1 MSHPRLA
8 RIVVVAL
15 AAAMLVPFLPVST
28 VYATEV
34 APETRSETVA
44 FLPSQAADA
53 AHHAIEGTN
62 RGVGQGRG
70 ENPDRNDS
78 EPGPTDGVEGS
89 QDDDASDSGSS
100 EGPDV
105 PSPEGLDGEV
115 EVEAGP
121 DDAIIAAPMPFSGVG
136 LAGATDTEPELRWRA
151 KTTDGTWTDWDLV
164 PVLDEYDGPDPDTDE
179 ATVAAQRQAR
189 GWRSDAI
196 WVGAATHL
204 ELEVVEGDPGA
215 MEITFIDTAGL
226 SEGRVERALR
236 SFRSLSTTAPAEAS
250 TSRPRII
257 SRAEWGASTACESG
271 TITTTTPHFSVIHH
285 TVTINNYTQEQAA
298 QQVRNIYHWHTA
310 CHGSGMGWADIGY
323 NFVIDRFGNIYEGRR
338 GGVDRGVIG
347 AHAYGYNTGSIGIA
361 LMGEYNSVAPSTAA
375 VRSLDAL
382 LAWKFAHHSIPVD
395 LASRTIANGN
405 SIPRL
410 VGHRNV
416 RGAYQ
421 ANPSTTTDCPGQLMN
436 DRMPGVRDRLA
447 SSQEAPVGP
456 RSPMM
461 GLGVVSVPLV
471 GDWVGDGRVSAG
483 WRVGDR
489 FYLEGGGAGGSDVV
503 VRFGRASD
511 VPFVGDWNGDGRT
524 TVGVRRGDRWL
535 LRNANT
541 EGPADHDFVFGRAS
555 DAVGV
560 VGDWN
565 GDGRTSV
572 GFWRPGGFWSLRNDL
587 SAGMGDERF
596 TFGMAEDARPVVG
609 DWNGDGRT
617 TVGFWRPGGFWSLR
631 NHHSAGWGDYR
642 FTFGRAEDARPVVGD
657 WNGDGRVTVGAVSGD
672 EWLLRDRHAAGSRD
686 GTWWFGAGPSTALMG
701 DWNADGR
708 QTPGWKIGQFF
719 HLVAGGADG
728 SDVSVR
734 YGLQRGDVGVAGDWN
749 GDGRTTIGVRRG
761 DEWLLRNSNTAGYA
775 DHVFRFGR
783 ASDAVGVVG
792 DWNGDGRDSVG
803 FWRPG
808 GFWSL
813 RNDLSAGM
821 GDYRF
826 TFGRAEDARP
836 VVGDW
841 NADGRTTVGFRRPGG
856 YWSLRNRHG
865 AGTGDHRFS
874 FGLQPQDEGF
884 VGDWNGDGRTS
895 VGVRRDNRWLLR
907 DPHTAGT
914 ATYTHHFNR

>member
-1 MSHPRLA
+1 MTMKSPEMTTMRRHVRAGGSAVLRADEHAATQVFVSTRSTRRAIAVFLTVALLLALTPPQSAMATGSSHPVRATPVLS
-8 RIVVVAL
+8 
-15 AAAMLVPFLPVST
+15 AAELLSWWESRVPATICNRSVT
-28 VYATEV
+28 V
-34 APETRSETVA
+34 
-44 FLPSQAADA
+44 
-53 AHHAIEGTN
+53 
-62 RGVGQGRG
+62 
-70 ENPDRNDS
+70 
-78 EPGPTDGVEGS
+78 DGVWTCEERV
-89 QDDDASDSGSS
+89 AY
-100 EGPDV
+100 EFR
-105 PSPEGLDGEV
+105 
-115 EVEAGP
+115 AG
-121 DDAIIAAPMPFSGVG
+121 G
-136 LAGATDTEPELRWRA
+136 
-151 KTTDGTWTDWDLV
+151 
-164 PVLDEYDGPDPDTDE
+164 
-179 ATVAAQRQAR
+179 
-189 GWRSDAI
+189 
-196 WVGAATHL
+196 
-204 ELEVVEGDPGA
+204 
-215 MEITFIDTAGL
+215 
-226 SEGRVERALR
+226 
-236 SFRSLSTTAPAEAS
+236 
-250 TSRPRII
+250 
-257 SRAEWGASTACESG
+257 G
-271 TITTTTPHFSVIHH
+271 TITPRNLIDLYYAEGAKEDITPDIAFM
-285 TVTINNYTQEQAA
+285 QAILETA
-298 QQVRNIYHWHTA
+298 WFYYPDSGQVRSTYNNFA
-310 CHGSGMGWADIGY
+310 GMGAFDSGTHQPFRFPDPQTGVRAQLQHLRIYADPFTATDGSNLGSVLAQDVDGRY
-323 NFVIDRFGNIYEGRR
+323 PDRWRTVRNMMDASGNYRFAGQAQTWESFGNGMWASDPAYSTKTLDLYR
-338 GGVDRGVIG
+338 
-347 AHAYGYNTGSIGIA
+347 HALAFNGYPTD
-361 LMGEYNSVAPSTAA
+361 AA
-375 VRSLDAL
+375 TSDAR
-382 LAWKFAHHSIPVD
+382 I
-395 LASRTIANGN
+395 
-405 SIPRL
+405 
-410 VGHRNV
+410 
-416 RGAYQ
+416 
-421 ANPSTTTDCPGQLMN
+421 
-436 DRMPGVRDRLA
+436 
-447 SSQEAPVGP
+447 APVGP

-461 GLGVVSVPLV
+461 SGVVVSVPLV
-471 GDWVGDGRVSAG
+471 GDWDGDGRVSAG

-511 VPFVGDWNGDGRT
+511 VPFVGDWNGDGVT

-631 NHHSAGWGDYR
+631 NHHSAGWGDER